1 MVLVIIY
8 GGNIKQSYTHVGSP
22 ELRAPAGHNKNK
34 GNKREKA
41 EGADGGHLLNIDF

>member
-22 ELRAPAGHNKNK
+22 ELRVLQLDTTKTK
-34 GNKREKA
+34 GTKGRKPKVLMA
-41 EGADGGHLLNIDF
+41 VIF